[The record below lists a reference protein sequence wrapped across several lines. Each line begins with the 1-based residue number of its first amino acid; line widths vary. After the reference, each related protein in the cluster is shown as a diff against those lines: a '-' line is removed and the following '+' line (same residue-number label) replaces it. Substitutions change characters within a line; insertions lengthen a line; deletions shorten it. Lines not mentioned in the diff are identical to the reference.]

1 MTFQAW
7 KMVLLNSMTFQE
19 EWSPWWQECSIMK
32 CIFLCGSGQT
42 SYHISAKSSFRRFQK
57 TWIQYIVRTYWLPRK
72 ATSNQ
77 NARPWMVPA
86 CVMTN
91 DNGISMLWRSDSS
104 AVWKFTVCFCVRD
117 KQIRISK
124 VSCTTQHQRLTD
136 LFPQRWR
143 QFHTLTHMHNCL
155 LTPSHCVFSLC
166 LSFCTSQL

>member
-1 MTFQAW
+1 V
-7 KMVLLNSMTFQE
+7 VLARHLIIYQQN
-19 EWSPWWQECSIMK
+19 P
-32 CIFLCGSGQT
+32 
-42 SYHISAKSSFRRFQK
+42 SSRRFQK
-57 TWIQYIVRTYWLPRK
+57 KWIQYIVRTYWLPRK

-143 QFHTLTHMHNCL
+143 QFDSYMQTPMNTHAQHH
-155 LTPSHCVFSLC
+155 LTPSSHYVSHFAHLNSALTMLSLQYWFTDKWPLFS
-166 LSFCTSQL
+166 